1 MDTEATKGNP
11 RQDGGVRL
19 TTKEYRRV
27 SKRSA
32 KWRETNDCTVK
43 ALAIAT
49 KSTYEKAHGA
59 LALRGRNFGKGTSM
73 GRVFGTLK
81 DWGYTVKT
89 EYRKSDIDRI
99 QRWKELGFGL
109 DDSDIETMKDFK
121 RSRWSKGK
129 TIRSIVP
136 HLPSRGVFLIET
148 SSHVL
153 CVRGGQVH
161 DWTDGRRHRI
171 TDVHRIIRR
180 KEK

>member
-59 LALRGRNFGKGTSM
+59 LALRGRNFGKGVHMEAVWGALAEFGFEAET
-73 GRVFGTLK
+73 VFNRREVEWDDDGWTTTDAQK
-81 DWGYTVKT
+81 ERAKN
-89 EYRKSDIDRI
+89 YR
-99 QRWKELGFGL
+99 
-109 DDSDIETMKDFK
+109 
-121 RSRWSKGK
+121 RSRWAKGK
-129 TIRSIVP
+129 TIKSVAGY
-136 HLPSRGVFLIET
+136 LPQRGVFLIET
-148 SSHVL
+148 RAHVL
-153 CVRGGQVH
+153 CVRAGKVH

-171 TDVHRIIRR
+171 TKVHRIIRR